1 MNTQRPSAR
10 PLAFLV
16 LMLAAAALAAGCKPG
31 LLKQAEKLAGQIKR
45 ETGTPQKLRSWF
57 NEVQSEPNTAKP
69 KQLAIPA
76 SLGSVWAS
84 GTTAYPAWA
93 EDGTLQTI
101 TLTRD
106 GFEFITIGPLRANPK
121 DFRLGQNHGEP
132 LSFYAPVADGIFAW
146 VPSK

>member
-1 MNTQRPSAR
+1 MPLTPNSARPTIDFNTNQELFPGSGLATIMNTQRPSAR

-84 GTTAYPAWA
+84 GTTAYPAW
-93 EDGTLQTI
+93 
-101 TLTRD
+101 
-106 GFEFITIGPLRANPK
+106 
-121 DFRLGQNHGEP
+121 
-132 LSFYAPVADGIFAW
+132 
-146 VPSK
+146 